1 MTYDR
6 SRLESDLRAL
16 EGVPVFV
23 AYNANVD
30 AVVRVDAELES
41 ALDRPTAPG
50 ERAPP
55 SPLTSKRDL
64 AAAITHA
71 MAAGRGD
78 EVAMADEFAAE
89 LESGFDSDVQQM
101 GGQTGIITNLVSA
114 LGGAPIAYT
123 YLLSDRQLSM
133 FDRSDAVRYPAVENG
148 QVTFVPLEEAPAA
161 DRTKINWVFEFGVGD
176 ELFGV
181 RAAEDTR
188 FIAASRPPEF
198 DLTTG
203 ALDAHVDQVGEVVEG
218 ALLAGYHNLTP
229 AHVDDGYAER
239 LRHARD
245 VVRRFRSGGD
255 PKVHVECAV
264 THDDDLR
271 EAIYELILPE
281 ANVIGA
287 DASELAVLHD
297 DAEIEA
303 VDDEPTSNAP
313 FEVDEIL
320 THYRMLS
327 ALREDLGVGCIR
339 LHAMEY
345 HLAVMD
351 SYLSPEAVLRGM
363 KFAAVNAATKA
374 ARGSIT
380 APSDLET
387 GLTYDPSTDGREA
400 IERLAEHVDETA
412 DDGTL
417 CTPTLVAC
425 PNRVVEDPA
434 GTVGIGDIVS
444 ASSFT
449 LELAVAEDRR
459 EQEQ

>member
-1 MTYDR
+1 MAYDR

-41 ALDRPTAPG
+41 ALDRPAAPG

-71 MAAGRGD
+71 MATGRGD
-78 EVAMADEFAAE
+78 EIALTDEFAAA
-89 LESGFDSDVQQM
+89 LESDLEPDAQQM

-114 LGGAPIAYT
+114 LGAAPIAYT

-133 FDRSDAVRYPAVENG
+133 FDHPEAVRYPVVENG
-148 QVTFVPLEEAPAA
+148 QVTFVPLREAPAA
-161 DRTKINWVFEFGVGD
+161 DRTKINWVFEFGSGD

-181 RAAEDTR
+181 PAAEDTR
-188 FIAASRPPEF
+188 FIAASRPAEF

-203 ALDAHVDQVGEVVEG
+203 ALDVHVDQIGEVVEG

-229 AHVDDGYAER
+229 DHVDDGYAER

-245 VVRRFRSGGD
+245 VIRRFRSGGD
-255 PKVHVECAV
+255 PKVHIECAV
-264 THDDDLR
+264 THDEDLR

-281 ANVIGA
+281 ANVLGA
-287 DASELAVLHD
+287 DPHELAFLHD

-303 VDDEPTSNAP
+303 VDDEPTDDTP

-327 ALREDLGVGCIR
+327 ALREDLGIECIR

-345 HLAVMD
+345 HLAVID
-351 SYLSPEAVLRGM
+351 SYLPPEAVLRGM

-374 ARGSIT
+374 ARGDIT
-380 APSDLET
+380 APDDLET
-387 GLTYDPSTDGREA
+387 GVAYDPSTGGQEA
-400 IERLAEHVDETA
+400 IEHLADYVDETA
-412 DDGTL
+412 EDGTL
-417 CTPTLVAC
+417 CTPTVVAC
-425 PNRVVEDPA
+425 PNRVVEQPA
-434 GTVGIGDIVS
+434 GTVGIGDVVS
-444 ASSFT
+444 SSSFA
-449 LELAVAEDRR
+449 LELVAAEDHRG
-459 EQEQ
+459 EKS

>member
-1 MTYDR
+1 VTYDR

-78 EVAMADEFAAE
+78 EVAMADEFAAA
-89 LESGFDSDVQQM
+89 LESGLDPDVQQM

-133 FDRSDAVRYPAVENG
+133 FDHPSAVRYPAVENG
-148 QVTFVPLEEAPAA
+148 RVALVPLREAPAA
-161 DRTKINWVFEFGVGD
+161 DRTKIN
-176 ELFGV
+176 
-181 RAAEDTR
+181 
-188 FIAASRPPEF
+188 
-198 DLTTG
+198 
-203 ALDAHVDQVGEVVEG
+203 VEG

-245 VVRRFRSGGD
+245 VLRRFRAGGD

-287 DASELAVLHD
+287 DTNELAVLHD
-297 DAEIEA
+297 DAGIEA
-303 VDDEPTSNAP
+303 VDDEPTDTTP
-313 FEVDEIL
+313 FGGDEIL

-327 ALREDLGVGCIR
+327 ALREDLDVECIR

-363 KFAAVNAATKA
+363 KFAAVNAAAKA
-374 ARGSIT
+374 ARGGIT
-380 APSDLET
+380 APGDLET

-400 IERLAEHVDETA
+400 IERLAEHVDEAA
-412 DDGTL
+412 DDGEL
-417 CTPTLVAC
+417 CTPTVVAC
-425 PNRVVEDPA
+425 PNRIVEDPA
-434 GTVGIGDIVS
+434 GTVGIGDVVS
-444 ASSFT
+444 ASSFA
-449 LELAVAEDRR
+449 LELAVAEDHR
-459 EQEQ
+459 EPEP